1 MFVQRLLF
9 NRFLI
14 LFLFFV
20 IFPGATIKP
29 ATAKSSYLGTLLGN
43 LILETEQKGYITLS
57 LESAG
62 QQLQLR
68 TTSNRFDDP
77 KPTFADVDRELK
89 KLGISNKTDM
99 YLYSLHG
106 RSNVLIDSIQYR
118 PAGSRNGVVWDDE
131 VIFLVSFQAKVIA
144 SSTFPLSLCKHCQPF
159 KLQKYSQD
167 FPVLLSKKIFFQ
179 SEQIEKVGLKKNNP
193 ALYSELQKIKPT
205 NKQFEQR
212 KNPDNDSILPLPEL
226 KDKVIFYAD
235 REKIEYLIAIYQG
248 DTFGD
253 EAYSLVRIM
262 KKIRNRYVPVRQF
275 KDVFSCFPIADI
287 TADGVPE
294 LLCFYPYAEWGIFDI
309 HSPIPSDIDTPLEP
323 LLGLFPGI

>member
-20 IFPGATIKP
+20 IFPGAAIKP
-29 ATAKSSYLGTLLGN
+29 AAAKSAHLGTLLGN
-43 LILETEQKGYITLS
+43 LILETEQKGYIKLS

-77 KPTFADVDRELK
+77 KLTFADVDRALK
-89 KLGISNKTDM
+89 KLGISNKTSM
-99 YLYSLHG
+99 YMYSLHG

-118 PAGSRNGVVWDDE
+118 PAGSENGEAWDDH
-131 VIFLVSFQAKVIA
+131 VIFSISFPSKSIA
-144 SSTFPLSLCKHCQPF
+144 FSSFPSSLCKHCQPF

-179 SEQIEKVGLKKNNP
+179 SEQIEKASLKKNNA

-212 KNPDNDSILPLPEL
+212 KNPDKGSILPLPKL
-226 KDKVIFYAD
+226 IDKVIFYAD
-235 REKIEYLIAIYQG
+235 REKIEHQIAIYEG

-253 EAYSLVRIM
+253 EAYSLIRIM
-262 KKIRNRYVPVRQF
+262 KRIGNRYIPVRQF
-275 KDVFSCFPIADI
+275 IDFFACFPIADI

-294 LLCFYPYAEWGIFDI
+294 LLCSYPYNEWGIFDI
-309 HSPIPSDIDTPLEP
+309 YSPTPSDMDAPLEP
-323 LLGLFPGI
+323 LLGLFSGV